1 MRALVLFL
9 AFILIAGCS
18 AHMRV
23 NSNMAASTAPPAGT
37 TVTGGSAG
45 LQIHSSS
52 LATLIIAGMFVAAA
66 VEDAREQR
74 PFPSFATFKDWF
86 SPPPAPELAPGRIIN
101 EQDCTRPVEL
111 SGNLKCR

>member
-9 AFILIAGCS
+9 AVAIAGCS
-18 AHMRV
+18 AHTRV
-23 NSNMAASTAPPAGT
+23 NSNTSAPSSGGLSVQVHSHSAAA
-37 TVTGGSAG
+37 
-45 LQIHSSS
+45 
-52 LATLIIAGMFVAAA
+52 LIVAGMVVAAA
-66 VEDAREQR
+66 AEDAREPR

-86 SPPPAPELAPGRIIN
+86 FPPRAPELAPDRPIN

>member
-9 AFILIAGCS
+9 AVLIAGCS
-18 AHMRV
+18 AHLRV
-23 NSNMAASTAPPAGT
+23 NSNTAPPAGT
-37 TVTGGSAG
+37 SVTGGSAG
-45 LQIHSSS
+45 LQIRSSS
-52 LATLIIAGMFVAAA
+52 LGAVIIAGMFVAAA
-66 VEDAREQR
+66 AEDAREPR

-86 SPPPAPELAPGRIIN
+86 FPPRAPELAPDRPIN